1 MRPSAMF
8 ITLIWITFAVLVVVA
23 VFAAHVW
30 AANVIVD
37 RLWPKEDMAKQLKP
51 AGKPR
56 AVDHQSMATR
66 SPARPGPSAPLAGP
80 STEAPPAR
88 SSLPAP
94 VRPAPEPPLSVTDA
108 PCSRISALVQA
119 APVVTDAHASG
130 SAPLARLAQRLRAA
144 TNAERQAAYRA
155 RHGDAHRA
163 REAARKRAARAKQRS
178 AGLRAAEPPD
188 RTELSVAS

>member
-1 MRPSAMF
+1 MF

-94 VRPAPEPPLSVTDA
+94 VQPAPEPPVSVTDA
-108 PCSRISALVQA
+108 ARSRIFALVQPA
-119 APVVTDAHASG
+119 HAVTDAARG
-130 SAPLARLAQRLRAA
+130 SDTARSRPA

-155 RHGDAHRA
+155 RQGDTHRA
-163 REAARKRAARAKQRS
+163 KEAARKRAARAKQRR
-178 AGLRAAEPPD
+178 ARLRAAEPPD